1 MDLTPIAIRN
11 HLLGVIAARGK
22 DVDKMHRYY
31 DGEHPAPTVPDT
43 SNEAYKRLV
52 RLATTNISALVVDA
66 VNERLE
72 PIGVTL
78 ALPAPVAEEDAVEPT
93 DADGVD
99 VWAEV
104 WEPSDLDINAG
115 LVHLEALTAKRSFV
129 MVWPTDEG
137 VSITPELST
146 ECAVL
151 YPPGRTRGKPVAAL
165 KVFADGAKC
174 FVTLFTAE
182 KVYYWTTATSAAN
195 VIPDLSSTEACNAAE
210 WSPWYDMAPDDID
223 VDGIIAGEYPEDAW
237 LEDDSLAVPNPL
249 GAVALVEFQGHP
261 TLGGEP
267 KGELT
272 TGVLRL
278 QDRLNKEVLD
288 MLVTAEYAAFPQ
300 RYALGLDPQDGDGKP
315 RKLTSGP
322 ERTWMFGD
330 HPDDIELGQLA
341 AADLTNHLKM
351 IEATIQSIA
360 AVTKTPVYY
369 LASSFANV
377 GADTIAAVDAGLV
390 KKCKAHQRAFGDSWA
405 TVIRLALK
413 ALGREGA
420 DDATISIVWADPE
433 VRTRAEL
440 GDWAIKVKDIIPIED
455 VWRSLGASPSDIER
469 MRAAIAATAPNV
481 AALIRAVQQVYLGV
495 GTVLTEAEARTMLNA
510 LGAGLDPEAGPSA
523 TEEAAPPAPPPVV

>member
-1 MDLTPIAIRN
+1 MLLTPTAIRN
-11 HLLGVIAARGK
+11 HLLGVIAARCA
-22 DVDKMHRYY
+22 DVAKLHRYY

-78 ALPAPVAEEDAVEPT
+78 SLPAPADGADAA

-99 VWAEV
+99 VWARV

-115 LVHLEALTAKRSFV
+115 LVHLEALTARRSYV
-129 MVWPTDEG
+129 MVWPTEDG
-137 VSITPELST
+137 VSITPESAT

-151 YPPGRTRGKPVAAL
+151 YPPGRTRGKALAAL
-165 KVFADGAKC
+165 KVFADGSKC
-174 FVTLFTAE
+174 FVTLFTEEA
-182 KVYYWTTATSAAN
+182 VYYWTTSTSMAN
-195 VIPDLSSTEACNAAE
+195 VVPDFTTADACNAVE
-210 WSPWYDMAPDDID
+210 WSPWLDMLP
-223 VDGIIAGEYPEDAW
+223 DGIALDAVLAGEVPTEAW
-237 LEDDSLAVPNPL
+237 LEDDSLAVPNPM
-249 GAVALVEFQGHP
+249 GVAIVEFQGRP

-267 KGELT
+267 KGEMT

-300 RYALGLDPQDGDGKP
+300 RYALGLDPVDGDGKP

-351 IEATIQSIA
+351 IEATIQAMA

-405 TVIRLALK
+405 TVIRLALR
-413 ALGREGA
+413 ALDAPGA
-420 DDATISIVWADPE
+420 DDATITIVWADPE

-455 VWRSLGASPSDIER
+455 VWRSLGASPTDIER

-481 AALIRAVQQVYLGV
+481 EALIRAVQQVYLGV
-495 GTVLTEAEARTMLNA
+495 GTVLTEAEARVMLNA
-510 LGAGLDPEAGPSA
+510 LGAGLDPAAGPS
-523 TEEAAPPAPPPVV
+523 TEEPVAPPAPPVV